1 MLTTLFFLE
10 DDSGCQ
16 SMVKPFLRLRMAYD
30 YRKLLILLGEDLKQ
44 KELNYKSCGVVS
56 EADFDTVKSLIVLL
70 APLYYLSE
78 FSCRDDT
85 FNSVWNQDLLVDY
98 SKSEFDDVDHK
109 FTDTE
114 KKCISDSA
122 NSALKFFKKY
132 NESATKNVQM
142 VMTEFFNLY
151 MAINVLARTEGMLL
165 GPGGTPSKT
174 IQLRIISEMV
184 SLIKQ
189 CERY

>member
-85 FNSVWNQDLLVDY
+85 FNSVWNQILRELNDLLVDY
-98 SKSEFDDVDHK
+98 SKCEFDDVGHK

-165 GPGGTPSKT
+165 GLVELLQKLFNFGSSQKW
-174 IQLRIISEMV
+174 
-184 SLIKQ
+184 
-189 CERY
+189 YH